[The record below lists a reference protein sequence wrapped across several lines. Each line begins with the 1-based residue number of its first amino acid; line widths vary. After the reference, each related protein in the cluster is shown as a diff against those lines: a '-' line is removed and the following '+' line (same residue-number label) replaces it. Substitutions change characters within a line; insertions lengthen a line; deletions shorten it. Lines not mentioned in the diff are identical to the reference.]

1 MNGVHIS
8 EITKFLAESPSV
20 TFHAIELID
29 LFDAAY
35 PLIILLQLNSLTSYF
50 DLYSPSITEYGN
62 DNIPKIHLTAA
73 ESPWDPSTMNIQNK
87 RLIC

>member
-50 DLYSPSITEYGN
+50 DL
-62 DNIPKIHLTAA
+62 
-73 ESPWDPSTMNIQNK
+73 
-87 RLIC
+87 